1 MAVEL
6 ALNPDTVRMIVEKAR
21 AVSGTMQDTFEGGH
35 EGEVEFDAENLAE
48 AHRHEGLAEEES
60 DDLTEDELV
69 SLLNDLNVDEAAEL
83 VAITWI
89 GRGDYEPADLEG
101 AIEDARNRA
110 LGPTA
115 RYLARMSFL
124 ADYLEA
130 GLDALDL

>member
-6 ALNPDTVRMIVEKAR
+6 VLSPDTVRMIVEKAR
-21 AVSGTMQDTFEGGH
+21 AVSGSMQDTFEGGH
-35 EGEVEFDAENLAE
+35 EGEVEFDADNLSE
-48 AHRHEGLAEEES
+48 AHRHEGLVEEEV

-69 SLLNDLNVDEAAEL
+69 SLLEDLNVDEAAEL

-89 GRGDYEPADLEG
+89 GRGDYEPADLAT
-101 AIEDARNRA
+101 AIEEARSRA

-115 RYLARMSFL
+115 RYLARMAYF

-130 GLDALDL
+130 GLDALNL